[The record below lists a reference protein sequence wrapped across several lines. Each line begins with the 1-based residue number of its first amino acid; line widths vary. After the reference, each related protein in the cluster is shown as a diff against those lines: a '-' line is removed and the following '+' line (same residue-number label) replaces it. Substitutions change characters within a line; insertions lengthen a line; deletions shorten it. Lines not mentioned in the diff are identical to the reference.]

1 MTWRFAVTP
10 KWLIRHVLVVALV
23 LSMIWLGFWQLRR
36 SDEKKAYKALVEARQ
51 EQPVGDVEEV
61 VPLDAGVD
69 DASVTAVL
77 YRSVRATGTY
87 EAADT
92 VAVANRTF
100 NTAPGAWVLTPLR
113 LDGGRAVVVNRGF
126 IGYDR
131 QGDIVPP
138 PPPTGRV
145 TIEGLVFP
153 SQEKGRFGPTDP
165 KAGRLDVLARADLT
179 RLQVQVDSALLPA
192 YVQLVTS
199 DPQEPAAAPG
209 EPALIALGPPSPDLG
224 PHLSYAMQWLIFTT
238 IAGGGY
244 ALLLR
249 RVARDQGR
257 LVNGAP
263 GVVRSRR

>member
-1 MTWRFAVTP
+1 MTP
-10 KWLIRHVLVVALV
+10 KWLIRHVLVVALA

-36 SDEKKAYKALVEARQ
+36 LDEKKTYKALVEARQ
-51 EQPVGDVEEV
+51 EQPVADVERV
-61 VPLDAGVD
+61 VPVDAAVD
-69 DASVTAVL
+69 DTSVDDVL

-87 EAADT
+87 DAADT
-92 VAVANRTF
+92 VVVENRTY
-100 NTAPGAWVLTPLR
+100 NAAPGAWVLTPLR
-113 LDGGRAVVVNRGF
+113 LDDGRSVVVNRGF

-138 PPPTGRV
+138 PPPPGRV

-165 KAGRLDVLARADLT
+165 KTGRLDVLARVDIT
-179 RLQVQVDSALLPA
+179 RLQAQVDVDLLPA

-199 DPQEPAAAPG
+199 DPEEPAPARGAP
-209 EPALIALGPPSPDLG
+209 ELVALGPPTPDLG
-224 PHLSYAMQWLIFTT
+224 PHLSYAVQWLIFTS
-238 IAGGGY
+238 IAVGGY

-257 LVNGAP
+257 LAS
-263 GVVRSRR
+263 GVPDGEPSEG